1 MEESI
6 LRALSSNISTSFS
19 SSCSSFLFSAPSS
32 SVLWVKA
39 RVWHSL
45 GKQTTPEP
53 HHNPILF
60 SLGCRSLL
68 RFLNQVCS
76 PGRDLSCHL
85 LASVPK
91 EVRATGMCPHVQLTS
106 ELLSSTVVWLKEH
119 VCHDDTV
126 DLWSLALDKWKHYW
140 ALINCLCLPITL
152 SFRYAHFCWERWVKC
167 KKQVKNVQTSSCS
180 FHPQCN
186 HSNRKRTTAW
196 TRISDVAV
204 SAI

>member
-6 LRALSSNISTSFS
+6 LRAFSSNISTSFS
-19 SSCSSFLFSAPSS
+19 SSCSSFLFSVPSS

-39 RVWHSL
+39 RVWYSL

-53 HHNPILF
+53 YHNPILF
-60 SLGCRSLL
+60 SFLGCRSLL

-76 PGRDLSCHL
+76 PGGDLSCHL

-91 EVRATGMCPHVQLTS
+91 KLGQQACAPM
-106 ELLSSTVVWLKEH
+106 SSWHLNFCLVWLKEH

-186 HSNRKRTTAW
+186 HSSRKRTTAW